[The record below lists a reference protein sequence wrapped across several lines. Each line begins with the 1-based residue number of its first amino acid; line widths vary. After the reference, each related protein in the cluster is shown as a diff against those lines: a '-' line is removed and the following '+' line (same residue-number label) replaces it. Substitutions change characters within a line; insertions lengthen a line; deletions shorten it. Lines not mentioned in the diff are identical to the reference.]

1 MSDAEKVAQKKAAG
15 EYAASL
21 VTDGMIVGLGTGST
35 VAFFIEKLADR
46 IFKEGLEVTGVT
58 TSNRT
63 FAYASQLGIVL
74 KDIDDVPF
82 IEMTVD
88 GADEVDQHLN
98 GIKGGGA
105 ALLFEKIV
113 ALTSKKNIWIV
124 DESKVHA
131 ELGQFPLPVEVIPLG
146 VGQLMKRFTAR
157 GFKPVLRHDRGTPV
171 VTDTGHYVIDL
182 HLDKISEPGLLATEL
197 QNQIGVVEHG
207 LFLGI
212 ADEIIIGGETVRVIS
227 K

>member
-1 MSDAEKVAQKKAAG
+1 MSTEEIAQQKKAAG
-15 EYAASL
+15 EYAANL

-35 VAFFIEKLADR
+35 VKYFIERLAQR
-46 IFKEGLEVTGVT
+46 IFEEGLEVTGVT

-74 KDIDDVPF
+74 KDIDDVPY
-82 IEMTVD
+82 IEMTID

-124 DESKVHA
+124 DESKVH
-131 ELGQFPLPVEVIPLG
+131 EHLGHFPLPVEVIPLG
-146 VGQLMKRFTAR
+146 VGQLLKRWEQR
-157 GFKPVLRHDRGTPV
+157 GFNPVLRLHDGEPV

-182 HLDKISEPGLLATEL
+182 HLERIPEPGILASEL

-212 ADEIIIGGETVRVIS
+212 ADEIIIGGKQVKVI
-227 K
+227 KK